1 MFSNTI
7 YIILPWFCK
16 TNSIKIRNIKP
27 LKVRRPSTRSKTI
40 FCGVPGICFSG
51 KEDHRGP
58 PNQNDHVHFWRSSLH
73 RSNQFQSNDR
83 QCSTALC
90 IPNEILF
97 KINSSHG
104 VLSRHF
110 RWNKVKATII
120 CEYKTVKIY
129 TMIPPGKYVCL
140 LLVVS
145 AFWAMATHRKHD
157 DQTEHHFP
165 FMCMFELD
173 FIFCAIPT
181 SKSNGFAS
189 NLTGHGT
196 FFVTSKLNNCNSH
209 ARFTSTTIHTVAIPN
224 GVYNFTSKIERFAM
238 HKQLDNVPILPKIAN
253 HTCHFVNTNIHR
265 YQFRYSYSQL

>member
-1 MFSNTI
+1 MWITRITWVNDIENIFEHLFTPKNIHCKIICLATL

-16 TNSIKIRNIKP
+16 TDSIKIRNIKP

-90 IPNEILF
+90 IPNENLF

-110 RWNKVKATII
+110 PLEQSKSHHHIWVQNCQNIHNDPAWQIRLFASGGKRILGHGDPPETWRPNRASFSIHVHVRTGF
-120 CEYKTVKIY
+120 YFLHHPNVKIQW
-129 TMIPPGKYVCL
+129 VCKQP
-140 LLVVS
+140 
-145 AFWAMATHRKHD
+145 HRTWHIFCNQ
-157 DQTEHHFP
+157 QTE
-165 FMCMFELD
+165 
-173 FIFCAIPT
+173 
-181 SKSNGFAS
+181 
-189 NLTGHGT
+189 
-196 FFVTSKLNNCNSH
+196 
-209 ARFTSTTIHTVAIPN
+209 
-224 GVYNFTSKIERFAM
+224 
-238 HKQLDNVPILPKIAN
+238 
-253 HTCHFVNTNIHR
+253 
-265 YQFRYSYSQL
+265 